1 MLQVGLCDDEPVLLD
16 TLEEKVRRCF
26 SENLI
31 FAEIQAFTGGQNLLY
46 EAEDGKR
53 FDLLLLDI
61 EMPGMD
67 GLELASRLR
76 QLLPDALL
84 IFITSHVEFALD
96 AYELST
102 FRYIPNNN
110 MDGRLEHALLDA
122 AAAIQ
127 LQQSQSYIISNQNR
141 LERIPLKNLLY
152 IQHVEKNSLL
162 VTDLPAPENTGKSG
176 GAEHTEFKVR
186 KTLQEIYEELNP
198 DDFLF
203 IDRGFI
209 VNLSHVMSVKAGGC
223 ILRDGTRLPVS
234 QARMPVLKEHLLSFW
249 KQHI

>member
-1 MLQVGLCDDEPVLLD
+1 MLQVGLCDDEPVLLEA
-16 TLEEKVRRCF
+16 LEKKVSSCF

-31 FAEIQAFTGGQNLLY
+31 FAEIQAFTGAQNLLY

-67 GLELASRLR
+67 GMELAARLR
-76 QLLPDALL
+76 KLLPDALL

-102 FRYIPNNN
+102 FRYIPKNN
-110 MDGRLEHALLDA
+110 MEGRLEHALLDA
-122 AAAIQ
+122 AAVIQ

-162 VTDLPAPENTGKSG
+162 VTNLPG
-176 GAEHTEFKVR
+176 GGTAHTEFKVR
-186 KTLQEIYEELNP
+186 KTLQEIYEELSP

-203 IDRGFI
+203 IDRGCI
-209 VNLSHVMSVKAGGC
+209 VNLSHVMSVKASCC
-223 ILRDGTRLPVS
+223 ILRDATVLPVS
-234 QARMPVLKEHLLSFW
+234 QARMPVLKERLLCFW

>member
-76 QLLPDALL
+76 LLLPDALL

-102 FRYIPNNN
+102 FRYIPKNN

-162 VTDLPAPENTGKSG
+162 VTDLPA
-176 GAEHTEFKVR
+176 FKVR

-209 VNLSHVMSVKAGGC
+209 VNLSHVMSVKVGCC

>member
-76 QLLPDALL
+76 LLLPDALL

-102 FRYIPNNN
+102 FRYIPKNN
-110 MDGRLEHALLDA
+110 MDA
-122 AAAIQ
+122 AWSTRFWTRPPPYSFSSPSPILSAI
-127 LQQSQSYIISNQNR
+127 R
-141 LERIPLKNLLY
+141 
-152 IQHVEKNSLL
+152 
-162 VTDLPAPENTGKSG
+162 TGWNAS
-176 GAEHTEFKVR
+176 R
-186 KTLQEIYEELNP
+186 
-198 DDFLF
+198 
-203 IDRGFI
+203 
-209 VNLSHVMSVKAGGC
+209 
-223 ILRDGTRLPVS
+223 
-234 QARMPVLKEHLLSFW
+234 
-249 KQHI
+249 

>member
-76 QLLPDALL
+76 QLLP
-84 IFITSHVEFALD
+84 
-96 AYELST
+96 
-102 FRYIPNNN
+102 
-110 MDGRLEHALLDA
+110 HALLDA

-209 VNLSHVMSVKAGGC
+209 VNLSHV
-223 ILRDGTRLPVS
+223 S

>member
-102 FRYIPNNN
+102 FRYIPKNN
-110 MDGRLEHALLDA
+110 MDGRLEHALLDGGRRHTA
-122 AAAIQ
+122 SAVPV
-127 LQQSQSYIISNQNR
+127 LYYQQSEQAGTHPAEKSSLYPACGKEFPACHGSASLGKYREKRRRGAHGIQGKEN
-141 LERIPLKNLLY
+141 PPGNLRG
-152 IQHVEKNSLL
+152 I
-162 VTDLPAPENTGKSG
+162 KS
-176 GAEHTEFKVR
+176 
-186 KTLQEIYEELNP
+186 
-198 DDFLF
+198 
-203 IDRGFI
+203 
-209 VNLSHVMSVKAGGC
+209 
-223 ILRDGTRLPVS
+223 
-234 QARMPVLKEHLLSFW
+234 
-249 KQHI
+249 

>member
-76 QLLPDALL
+76 QL
-84 IFITSHVEFALD
+84 
-96 AYELST
+96 
-102 FRYIPNNN
+102 
-110 MDGRLEHALLDA
+110 LLDA

>member
-76 QLLPDALL
+76 LLLPDALL

-102 FRYIPNNN
+102 FRYIPKNIW
-110 MDGRLEHALLDA
+110 MA
-122 AAAIQ
+122 AWSTRFWTRPPPYSFSSPSPILSAI
-127 LQQSQSYIISNQNR
+127 R
-141 LERIPLKNLLY
+141 
-152 IQHVEKNSLL
+152 
-162 VTDLPAPENTGKSG
+162 TGWNAS
-176 GAEHTEFKVR
+176 R
-186 KTLQEIYEELNP
+186 
-198 DDFLF
+198 
-203 IDRGFI
+203 
-209 VNLSHVMSVKAGGC
+209 
-223 ILRDGTRLPVS
+223 
-234 QARMPVLKEHLLSFW
+234 
-249 KQHI
+249 

>member
-102 FRYIPNNN
+102 FRYIPKNN

-152 IQHVEKNSLL
+152 IQHVEKNSCLSRICQ
-162 VTDLPAPENTGKSG
+162 PRKIPGKAAARS
-176 GAEHTEFKVR
+176 
-186 KTLQEIYEELNP
+186 
-198 DDFLF
+198 
-203 IDRGFI
+203 
-209 VNLSHVMSVKAGGC
+209 
-223 ILRDGTRLPVS
+223 TRNS
-234 QARMPVLKEHLLSFW
+234 R
-249 KQHI
+249 

>member
-1 MLQVGLCDDEPVLLD
+1 MLKYRHLPAA
-16 TLEEKVRRCF
+16 K
-26 SENLI
+26 
-31 FAEIQAFTGGQNLLY
+31 NLLY

-102 FRYIPNNN
+102 FRYIPKNN

-122 AAAIQ
+122 PPPYSFSSPSPILSAI
-127 LQQSQSYIISNQNR
+127 R
-141 LERIPLKNLLY
+141 
-152 IQHVEKNSLL
+152 
-162 VTDLPAPENTGKSG
+162 TGWNAS
-176 GAEHTEFKVR
+176 R
-186 KTLQEIYEELNP
+186 
-198 DDFLF
+198 
-203 IDRGFI
+203 
-209 VNLSHVMSVKAGGC
+209 
-223 ILRDGTRLPVS
+223 
-234 QARMPVLKEHLLSFW
+234 
-249 KQHI
+249 

>member
-1 MLQVGLCDDEPVLLD
+1 MLQVGLCDDEPVLLE

-31 FAEIQAFTGGQNLLY
+31 FAEIQTFTAGRNLLY
-46 EAEDGKR
+46 EVEDGKR

-67 GLELASRLR
+67 GMELATRLR

-102 FRYIPNNN
+102 FRYIPKNN
-110 MDGRLEHALLDA
+110 MEGRLEHALLDA
-122 AAAIQ
+122 AAAIR

-162 VTDLPAPENTGKSG
+162 VTDLPAPDFNAESG
-176 GAEHTEFKVR
+176 STVHTEFKVR

-198 DDFLF
+198 EDFLF
-203 IDRGFI
+203 IDRGCI
-209 VNLSHVMSVKAGGC
+209 VNLSHVMSVKAASC
-223 ILRDGTRLPVS
+223 ILRDGTGLPVS
-234 QARMPVLKEHLLSFW
+234 QARMPVLKEHLLRFW

>member
-102 FRYIPNNN
+102 FRYIPKNN

-141 LERIPLKNLLY
+141 LERIPLKKSSLYPTCGKEFPACHGSASPGKYREKRRRGAHGIQGKENPPGNLRG
-152 IQHVEKNSLL
+152 I
-162 VTDLPAPENTGKSG
+162 KS
-176 GAEHTEFKVR
+176 
-186 KTLQEIYEELNP
+186 
-198 DDFLF
+198 
-203 IDRGFI
+203 
-209 VNLSHVMSVKAGGC
+209 
-223 ILRDGTRLPVS
+223 
-234 QARMPVLKEHLLSFW
+234 
-249 KQHI
+249 

>member
-1 MLQVGLCDDEPVLLD
+1 MAAWS
-16 TLEEKVRRCF
+16 T
-26 SENLI
+26 
-31 FAEIQAFTGGQNLLY
+31 
-46 EAEDGKR
+46 R
-53 FDLLLLDI
+53 FWT
-61 EMPGMD
+61 
-67 GLELASRLR
+67 R
-76 QLLPDALL
+76 
-84 IFITSHVEFALD
+84 
-96 AYELST
+96 
-102 FRYIPNNN
+102 
-110 MDGRLEHALLDA
+110 

-162 VTDLPAPENTGKSG
+162 VTDLPASENTGKSG

-209 VNLSHVMSVKAGGC
+209 VNLSHIMSVKAGCC
-223 ILRDGTRLPVS
+223 ILRDGTRLPG
-234 QARMPVLKEHLLSFW
+234 QPGEDARAERASAQLLETAHLTHESTDTA
-249 KQHI
+249 

>member
-1 MLQVGLCDDEPVLLD
+1 
-16 TLEEKVRRCF
+16 
-26 SENLI
+26 
-31 FAEIQAFTGGQNLLY
+31 
-46 EAEDGKR
+46 
-53 FDLLLLDI
+53 
-61 EMPGMD
+61 MD

-96 AYELST
+96 AYELSI
-102 FRYIPNNN
+102 FRYIPKNN

-162 VTDLPAPENTGKSG
+162 VTDPAAPGKYREKRRRGAHGIQGKENPPRKS
-176 GAEHTEFKVR
+176 TRIK
-186 KTLQEIYEELNP
+186 
-198 DDFLF
+198 
-203 IDRGFI
+203 
-209 VNLSHVMSVKAGGC
+209 
-223 ILRDGTRLPVS
+223 IL
-234 QARMPVLKEHLLSFW
+234 
-249 KQHI
+249 